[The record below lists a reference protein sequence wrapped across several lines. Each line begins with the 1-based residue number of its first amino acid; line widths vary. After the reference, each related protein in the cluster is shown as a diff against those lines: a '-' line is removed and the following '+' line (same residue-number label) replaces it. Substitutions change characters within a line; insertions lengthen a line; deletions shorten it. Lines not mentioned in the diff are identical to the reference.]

1 MIILCVIQGG
11 EFFFWSTCKRQFAP
25 LQKIFSLN
33 YWKEMRP
40 AAGIQGRYIAAR
52 LVTFIY
58 LIDKGIEP

>member
-1 MIILCVIQGG
+1 
-11 EFFFWSTCKRQFAP
+11 
-25 LQKIFSLN
+25 
-33 YWKEMRP
+33 MRP